1 MCFGKM
7 ALAQVEIW
15 LEGALRLSCTR
26 FSSKTGKG
34 ASCTPALCRQDG
46 GLLGCDSTGPVGT
59 VAQVSLREATEVL
72 GKWISG
78 SLGLF
83 PGLRC
88 IYRDGGPALQN
99 HQGETK

>member
-1 MCFGKM
+1 M
-7 ALAQVEIW
+7 
-15 LEGALRLSCTR
+15 
-26 FSSKTGKG
+26 
-34 ASCTPALCRQDG
+34 TPR
-46 GLLGCDSTGPVGT
+46 GPVGT

-72 GKWISG
+72 GGGGISG